1 MNCETVR
8 RDLSLFLYGELSLE
22 EEQTLQEHLKA
33 CPECAQALEA
43 EKALHAALDRR
54 GLEPSPE
61 LLVGC
66 RRELDLRLK
75 LEAAR
80 GRGWLVR
87 LREAFSNPLVAAW
100 RRPAAAVALVALGF
114 FAARWTSPARPGDT
128 PADGQVARIRFVEP
142 DASGGVRIA
151 VQETRERIFTG
162 RPDEDRIQRLLLAAA
177 RDAENPGLRAE
188 SVGILTARPELV
200 GVRRALLEAVQ
211 QDPNPDVRLKALE
224 GLKGFAAEP
233 DVRDALA
240 RVLLSDQN
248 PGVRIQ
254 AIDVLTRQRRQ
265 EAIIGV
271 LQALMNKEDNNYVRL
286 RTERAL
292 QELNASV
299 GTF

>member
-1 MNCETVR
+1 MSCETVR

-22 EEQTLQEHLKA
+22 EEQALQEHLEA
-33 CPECAQALEA
+33 CPECAQARGA
-43 EKALHAALDRR
+43 EEALHAALDRR

-61 LLVGC
+61 LLAGC
-66 RRELDLRLK
+66 RRELGLLLK
-75 LEAAR
+75 LASAR
-80 GRGWLVR
+80 ERGWLAR
-87 LREAFSNPLVAAW
+87 LREAFSGPVVAVW

-114 FAARWTSPARPGDT
+114 FVARWTSPARPGDT
-128 PADGQVARIRFVEP
+128 PAEGQIDRIRFVEP

-151 VQETRERIFTG
+151 VEETRERIFTG

-177 RDAENPGLRAE
+177 RESEDPGLRAE
-188 SVGILTARPELV
+188 SVGILNARPELG

-211 QDPNPDVRLKALE
+211 HDSDSGVRLKALE
-224 GLKGFAAEP
+224 GLKRFAAEP
-233 DVRDALA
+233 EVRDTLA

-254 AIDVLTRQRRQ
+254 AIDLLTRQKRQ

-271 LQALMNKEDNNYVRL
+271 LQALLNKEDNNYVRL

-292 QELNASV
+292 QELNASI